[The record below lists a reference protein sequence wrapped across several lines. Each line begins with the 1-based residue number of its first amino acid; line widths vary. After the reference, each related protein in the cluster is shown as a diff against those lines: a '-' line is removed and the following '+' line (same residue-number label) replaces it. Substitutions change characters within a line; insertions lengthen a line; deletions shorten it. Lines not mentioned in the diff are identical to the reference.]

1 MILRFVLA
9 ADVATV
15 ALACLVFAAFGW
27 VLGYGHRGL
36 VEWGRR
42 LGVVARHEFGRW
54 RRLRRLKPK
63 RRNWLGAWS

>member
-27 VLGYGHRGL
+27 VLGYAHREL
-36 VEWGRR
+36 VAWGVTRAR
-42 LGVVARHEFGRW
+42 LLAW
-54 RRLRRLKPK
+54 RRKHRR
-63 RRNWLGAWS
+63 RDWRGVWS